1 MDEFAAMPP
10 STDRFGSTSSSPAD
24 MHRPRRHL
32 PSPALAQATS
42 LLRLTQT
49 YGGSFDICDL
59 SALHLSLTS
68 SPSAPVVSS
77 SVLHPSGLIGAAG
90 RKLPVP
96 GRPQHHQQHHN
107 NKMSSAVHHHMSQ
120 SDLMMAS
127 VADAMD
133 EMDALIRPSSGS
145 ASVIGARDS
154 PKLSLSRK
162 LPVPPVSAA
171 TKVINQSRRLLPRPL
186 SCDVPCVSDA
196 DIAAGLQSAAA
207 YLPVGTSQRAR
218 SSQLCS
224 RPYSFDYSSGAEAEL
239 EEAALLHQ
247 QHQRHQQQ
255 QGSIAGSD
263 PSLLYLETQNRRSL
277 IRQSSTTSCPAL
289 VRPCALSPRS
299 PKYRTADASSFSGS
313 VSGGSSIN
321 TTPSPLPLLHPSLL
335 STTDP
340 TAYVPTGVLVPFTT
354 PSHHHTALPLSIGS
368 SQAVATA
375 GVIIP
380 PRPYLWPATAAA
392 AAAATIATHENPSL
406 MIPSTGSAFRAPPL
420 GPQYRQASL
429 SLPPSGLDP
438 PPPLDTVNN
447 TNTTSS
453 TSASTTSLAMRRH
466 RFHDVGDG
474 GGSFCG
480 PFGEFAHYRLDMQRP
495 SRSRQPVRNSVI
507 LAASFFLGMHA
518 DVRNRPSMTADE
530 KRSMGE
536 EH

>member
-1 MDEFAAMPP
+1 VCVCVFTEMDEFAAMPP
-10 STDRFGSTSSSPAD
+10 ADRFAASSTSSSPAD

-77 SVLHPSGLIGAAG
+77 SVLHPPGLIGAAG

-96 GRPQHHQQHHN
+96 GRAHHMNHH
-107 NKMSSAVHHHMSQ
+107 NKMSTAVHHMSQ

-145 ASVIGARDS
+145 ASLSGTGGSVRDS

-196 DIAAGLQSAAA
+196 DIASGLQSTA
-207 YLPVGTSQRAR
+207 YLPTTSQRAR
-218 SSQLCS
+218 SSQLC

-247 QHQRHQQQ
+247 QQQQ
-255 QGSIAGSD
+255 QGTAGSD

-299 PKYRTADASSFSGS
+299 PKYRTDASSFSGS

-321 TTPSPLPLLHPSLL
+321 TTPSPLPLLHPSLS

-340 TAYVPTGVLVPFTT
+340 TAYVPSGVLVPFTT
-354 PSHHHTALPLSIGS
+354 PSHHTALPLSIVS
-368 SQAVATA
+368 SQTVGTA
-375 GVIIP
+375 GIIIP
-380 PRPYLWPATAAA
+380 PRPYLWPT
-392 AAAATIATHENPSL
+392 TATHENPSL

-420 GPQYRQASL
+420 GSQYRQASL

-438 PPPLDTVNN
+438 VLDTTNN
-447 TNTTSS
+447 VT
-453 TSASTTSLAMRRH
+453 ASTTTLAMRRH

-474 GGSFCG
+474 SGSFCG
-480 PFGEFAHYRLDMQRP
+480 PFGEFSHYRLDMQRP
-495 SRSRQPVRNSVI
+495 SRSRQPVRNSII
-507 LAASFFLGMHA
+507 LAA
-518 DVRNRPSMTADE
+518 R
-530 KRSMGE
+530 
-536 EH
+536 

>member
-1 MDEFAAMPP
+1 MPP
-10 STDRFGSTSSSPAD
+10 ADRYAASSTSSSPAD

-77 SVLHPSGLIGAAG
+77 SVLHPAGLIGAAG

-96 GRPQHHQQHHN
+96 GRAHHLNHH
-107 NKMSSAVHHHMSQ
+107 NKMSSAVHHMSQ
-120 SDLMMAS
+120 SDLMMAG

-145 ASVIGARDS
+145 ASISASGGSVRDS

-171 TKVINQSRRLLPRPL
+171 AKVINQSRRLLPRPL
-186 SCDVPCVSDA
+186 SCDVPCVSDS
-196 DIAAGLQSAAA
+196 DIAAGLQSSA
-207 YLPVGTSQRAR
+207 YLPTTSQRAR
-218 SSQLCS
+218 SSQLY

-239 EEAALLHQ
+239 DEDALLHQ
-247 QHQRHQQQ
+247 HQQQ
-255 QGSIAGSD
+255 GNAGSD
-263 PSLLYLETQNRRSL
+263 PSFLYLEKQNRRSL

-299 PKYRTADASSFSGS
+299 PKYRTDASSLSGS
-313 VSGGSSIN
+313 VSSIN
-321 TTPSPLPLLHPSLL
+321 TTPSPLPLLHPSL

-340 TAYVPTGVLVPFTT
+340 TAYVPSPGVLVPFTT
-354 PSHHHTALPLSIGS
+354 PSHHTALPLSIAS
-368 SQAVATA
+368 SQTV
-375 GVIIP
+375 GIIP
-380 PRPYLWPATAAA
+380 PRPYLWST
-392 AAAATIATHENPSL
+392 TVTHENPSL

-420 GPQYRQASL
+420 GPQYRQTSL

-438 PPPLDTVNN
+438 LLDI
-447 TNTTSS
+447 
-453 TSASTTSLAMRRH
+453 STTAPTTTLAMRRH

-474 GGSFCG
+474 SGSFCG
-480 PFGEFAHYRLDMQRP
+480 PFGEFSHYRLDMQRP
-495 SRSRQPVRNSVI
+495 SRSRHPVRNSII
-507 LAASFFLGMHA
+507 LAA
-518 DVRNRPSMTADE
+518 R
-530 KRSMGE
+530 
-536 EH
+536 

>member
-1 MDEFAAMPP
+1 MPPADRFAA
-10 STDRFGSTSSSPAD
+10 SSTSSSPAD

-77 SVLHPSGLIGAAG
+77 SVLHPPGLIGAAG

-96 GRPQHHQQHHN
+96 GRSAHHLNHH
-107 NKMSSAVHHHMSQ
+107 NKMSAVHHMSQ

-133 EMDALIRPSSGS
+133 EMDALIRPSSGL
-145 ASVIGARDS
+145 ASISGTGGSVRDS

-196 DIAAGLQSAAA
+196 DIAAGLQSAA
-207 YLPVGTSQRAR
+207 YLPTSQRAR
-218 SSQLCS
+218 SSQLC

-239 EEAALLHQ
+239 EEAALLHEQ
-247 QHQRHQQQ
+247 QHQQQ
-255 QGSIAGSD
+255 QGTAGSD

-299 PKYRTADASSFSGS
+299 PKYRTDASSFSGS

-321 TTPSPLPLLHPSLL
+321 TTPSPLPLMHPSL

-340 TAYVPTGVLVPFTT
+340 TAYVPSGVLVPFTT
-354 PSHHHTALPLSIGS
+354 PSHHTALPLSIVS
-368 SQAVATA
+368 SQTVGTA
-375 GVIIP
+375 GIIP
-380 PRPYLWPATAAA
+380 PRPYLWPT
-392 AAAATIATHENPSL
+392 TATHENPSL

-438 PPPLDTVNN
+438 VLLD
-447 TNTTSS
+447 TTSS
-453 TSASTTSLAMRRH
+453 TTASTTTLAMRRH

-474 GGSFCG
+474 SGSFCG
-480 PFGEFAHYRLDMQRP
+480 PFGEFSHYRLDMQRP
-495 SRSRQPVRNSVI
+495 SRSRQPVRNSII
-507 LAASFFLGMHA
+507 LAA
-518 DVRNRPSMTADE
+518 R
-530 KRSMGE
+530 
-536 EH
+536 

>member
-1 MDEFAAMPP
+1 MPP
-10 STDRFGSTSSSPAD
+10 SDRFGASSTSSSPAD

-59 SALHLSLTS
+59 SVLHLSLTS

-77 SVLHPSGLIGAAG
+77 TVLHPSGLIGVAG

-96 GRPQHHQQHHN
+96 RRAHPADHHS
-107 NKMSSAVHHHMSQ
+107 KLSSPGHHMSQ

-145 ASVIGARDS
+145 ASIGTSGASVRDS

-196 DIAAGLQSAAA
+196 DVAAGLQPSA
-207 YLPVGTSQRAR
+207 YLPTSQRAR
-218 SSQLCS
+218 SSQLC
-224 RPYSFDYSSGAEAEL
+224 RPFSFDYSSGAEAEL
-239 EEAALLHQ
+239 EEAALLYQ
-247 QHQRHQQQ
+247 PQPQ
-255 QGSIAGSD
+255 QGTAGSD
-263 PSLLYLETQNRRSL
+263 PSLLYFETQNRRTL
-277 IRQSSTTSCPAL
+277 NRQSSTTSCPAL

-299 PKYRTADASSFSGS
+299 PKYRTDASSFNGS

-321 TTPSPLPLLHPSLL
+321 TTPSPLPLLHPSL

-340 TAYVPTGVLVPFTT
+340 PAYVPTAAPVPFSN
-354 PSHHHTALPLSIGS
+354 PSHHTALPLSIVS
-368 SQAVATA
+368 SQAVGTA
-375 GVIIP
+375 GIIP
-380 PRPYLWPATAAA
+380 PRPYLWP
-392 AAAATIATHENPSL
+392 ATHENPSL

-420 GPQYRQASL
+420 ASQYRQASL

-438 PPPLDTVNN
+438 TFDT
-447 TNTTSS
+447 TTTATTSS
-453 TSASTTSLAMRRH
+453 IATTTTLAMRRH
-466 RFHDVGDG
+466 RFHHDVGDE

-480 PFGEFAHYRLDMQRP
+480 PFGEFSHYRLDMQRP
-495 SRSRQPVRNSVI
+495 SRSRQPVRNSTI
-507 LAASFFLGMHA
+507 LAA
-518 DVRNRPSMTADE
+518 R
-530 KRSMGE
+530 
-536 EH
+536 

>member
-1 MDEFAAMPP
+1 MALPWKSHFPQLFLVGSAEMDEFAAMPP
-10 STDRFGSTSSSPAD
+10 ADRFASTSSSPAD

-96 GRPQHHQQHHN
+96 GRAHHHH
-107 NKMSSAVHHHMSQ
+107 NKMSSVHHMSQ

-145 ASVIGARDS
+145 ASIGARDS

-196 DIAAGLQSAAA
+196 DIASGLQSAAA
-207 YLPVGTSQRAR
+207 YLPTTSQRAR
-218 SSQLCS
+218 SSQLC

-247 QHQRHQQQ
+247 QHQQQQ
-255 QGSIAGSD
+255 QGTAGSD

-299 PKYRTADASSFSGS
+299 PKYRADASSFSGS

-321 TTPSPLPLLHPSLL
+321 TTPSPLPLLHPSL

-354 PSHHHTALPLSIGS
+354 PSHHTALPLSIVS
-368 SQAVATA
+368 SQAVGTA
-375 GVIIP
+375 GIIP
-380 PRPYLWPATAAA
+380 PRPYLWPT
-392 AAAATIATHENPSL
+392 TATHENPSL

-438 PPPLDTVNN
+438 ALDT
-447 TNTTSS
+447 TTTT
-453 TSASTTSLAMRRH
+453 TSASTTTLAMRRH

-474 GGSFCG
+474 SGSFCG

-507 LAASFFLGMHA
+507 LAA
-518 DVRNRPSMTADE
+518 R
-530 KRSMGE
+530 
-536 EH
+536 